1 MWCVSCC
8 AGDWSGWCARRWGE
22 CPSVGRPRHR
32 GLGGAW
38 EEGSRH
44 PMPMLLFRSLLRDV
58 LTNLSGHAFSAR
70 EPTRG
75 PTMRYLIVVAR
86 NQPALYEHLRNRHGR
101 DPGVQVVVDRR
112 GDGNVETT
120 ADPPPVE
127 RRRRRSWLATGASH
141 ELVELPAEDTAGPG
155 VRNRNPVFVTRRHH
169 GR

>member
-8 AGDWSGWCARRWGE
+8 AGDWSGWCTRRWGE

-70 EPTRG
+70 EPTRE

-101 DPGVQVVVDRR
+101 DPGGPGVVGRAR
-112 GDGNVETT
+112 GGHGGT
-120 ADPPPVE
+120 AGAPPHGA
-127 RRRRRSWLATGASH
+127 RRRRRPWLAGGAARG
-141 ELVELPAEDTAGPG
+141 LAE
-155 VRNRNPVFVTRRHH
+155 R
-169 GR
+169 